1 MLATRNSLQGRLAST
16 NALLAVVCLAQFMI
30 ILDVSIVNVAL
41 PSIRD
46 GLHFSTTGLQ
56 WVVNAYTLT
65 FAGLLMLGGRAAD
78 LLGRRRVFL
87 VGTGMFALS
96 SLICALASSRGLLIG
111 ARGVQGIAGAITS
124 PATLSIITSTLPE
137 GRERNRGLALW
148 GAMGALGASSGALL
162 GGILTQAFGWQAIF
176 AVNIPLGA
184 VVVGLGLL
192 AIPSIAPVSDRPRH
206 FDALGAALVTGGL
219 IALTFG
225 IVRTDTLGWGSTGV
239 LVPLAAGIA
248 LLMAF
253 VYVEAR
259 VAHAPL
265 VPLSI
270 FRIRRLRAANLIVL
284 LMYGANFPTWFFITL
299 YLQQVL
305 HYDAI
310 EAGLAF
316 LPMTLSIFTGSTLA
330 PRVVARF
337 GARTVISTAMLAMA
351 AGMALL
357 SGVVPG
363 GTYVS
368 VVLPGAL
375 LTALGMGFSLV
386 PATIVAMQGVAGAQS
401 GVASGL
407 LNTSRLMGGALGH
420 AILSTI
426 ASGQTVGEP
435 AVAAARSLTD
445 GFDLAFTVAVGF
457 ALLGALVAAYALR
470 PAAESAAVSEV
481 RNPADVIEPRESE
494 ERRALAAEPRR
505 GGALAIT
512 RTESDPITP

>member
-1 MLATRNSLQGRLAST
+1 MLATRNFLQGRLAST

-41 PSIRD
+41 PSIHN

-56 WVVNAYTLT
+56 WIVNAYTLT

-87 VGTGMFALS
+87 AGTAMFALS
-96 SLICALASSRGLLIG
+96 SLICALAGSRGLLIG

-184 VVVGLGLL
+184 IVVALGLL
-192 AIPSIAPVSDRPRH
+192 AIPAIAPVSDLTRPRH
-206 FDALGAALVTGGL
+206 FDALGAALVTAGL
-219 IALTFG
+219 FVLTFG
-225 IVRTDTLGWGSTGV
+225 IVRTDTLGWGSPGV
-239 LVPLAAGIA
+239 LAPLAAGVA
-248 LLMAF
+248 LLTAF
-253 VYVEAR
+253 FYVEAR
-259 VAHAPL
+259 VAEAPL
-265 VPLSI
+265 VPLQI
-270 FRIRRLRAANLIVL
+270 FRVRRLRAANLIVV
-284 LMYGANFPTWFFITL
+284 LMYAANFPAWFFITL

-305 HYDAI
+305 HFTAI

-337 GARTVISTAMLAMA
+337 GARTVIVTAMSAMA
-351 AGMALL
+351 AGMVAL
-357 SGVVPG
+357 SGIAPG
-363 GTYVS
+363 QSYVGPVLIGS
-368 VVLPGAL
+368 V

-386 PATIVAMQGVAGAQS
+386 PSTIVAMQGVEATQS

-407 LNTSRLMGGALGH
+407 LNTSRLMGGALGL

-426 ASGQTVGEP
+426 ASGQTRAATG
-435 AVAAARSLTD
+435 AASAAALTS
-445 GFDLAFTVAVGF
+445 GFDLAFTVAIGF
-457 ALLGALVAAYALR
+457 ALIGALVAAVALR
-470 PAAESAAVSEV
+470 PASERPAVPVAEPVE
-481 RNPADVIEPRESE
+481 AD
-494 ERRALAAEPRR
+494 ERRAVAA
-505 GGALAIT
+505 
-512 RTESDPITP
+512 

>member
-1 MLATRNSLQGRLAST
+1 MLATRNFLRGRLAST

-65 FAGLLMLGGRAAD
+65 FAGLLMLGGRSAD

-87 VGTGMFALS
+87 AGTAMFALS

-111 ARGVQGIAGAITS
+111 ARGVQGIAGAIAS

-162 GGILTQAFGWQAIF
+162 GGLLTEAFGWQAIF

-184 VVVGLGLL
+184 IVVALGLL
-192 AIPSIAPVSDRPRH
+192 AIPAIAPVADRPRH
-206 FDALGAALVTGGL
+206 FDALGATLVTSGL
-219 IALTFG
+219 IVATFG
-225 IVRTDTLGWGSTGV
+225 IVRTDTLGWGSVGV
-239 LVPLAAGIA
+239 LVPLVAGVA
-248 LLMAF
+248 LLAAF
-253 VYVEAR
+253 FYVEAR
-259 VAHAPL
+259 VAPAPL
-265 VPLSI
+265 VPLQI

-284 LMYGANFPTWFFITL
+284 LLYAANFPAWFFITL

-305 HYDAI
+305 HYSAI
-310 EAGLAF
+310 EAGLGF
-316 LPMTLSIFTGSTLA
+316 LPMTLSIFAGSTLA

-337 GARTVISTAMLAMA
+337 GTRPVIVTAMLGMA

-357 SGVVPG
+357 AGVAPG
-363 GTYVS
+363 QTYAGA
-368 VVLPGAL
+368 VLAGAL
-375 LTALGMGFSLV
+375 LTALGMGFTLV
-386 PATIVAMQGVAGAQS
+386 PSTIVAMQGVAGSQS

-407 LNTSRLMGGALGH
+407 LNTSRLMGGALGL
-420 AILSTI
+420 AVLSTI
-426 ASGQTVGEP
+426 ASSQTR
-435 AVAAARSLTD
+435 AAGGTSAIRALTN

-457 ALLGALVAAYALR
+457 ALIGALVAAIALR
-470 PAAESAAVSEV
+470 PAAERAAVVEL
-481 RNPADVIEPRESE
+481 PEPIEAG
-494 ERRALAAEPRR
+494 ERRAVAA
-505 GGALAIT
+505 
-512 RTESDPITP
+512 